1 VWINCLA
8 KAVKGEKMFA
18 VKRSVLEELFKDPKW
33 TEQLEKAKNFG
44 EVERVLRLFVEAKKL
59 RIKEM

>member
-1 VWINCLA
+1 VIA
-8 KAVKGEKMFA
+8 I
-18 VKRSVLEELFKDPKW
+18 KRSVLEELSKDPKW

-59 RIKEM
+59 IIKEM

>member
-1 VWINCLA
+1 MIA
-8 KAVKGEKMFA
+8 I
-18 VKRSVLEELFKDPKW
+18 KRSVLEELFKDPKW

-59 RIKEM
+59 KVKEILIK

>member
-18 VKRSVLEELFKDPKW
+18 VKRAVLEELFKDAEWVKR
-33 TEQLEKAKNFG
+33 LEDAKNFG
-44 EVERVLRLFVEAKKL
+44 G
-59 RIKEM
+59 

>member
-1 VWINCLA
+1 MIA
-8 KAVKGEKMFA
+8 I
-18 VKRSVLEELFKDPKW
+18 KRSVLEELFKDPKW